1 MKFRVENFN
10 GRPIAL
16 FDRELPPRSYLLAAF
31 LEEARYTKGQIYLE
45 IIDKIECSKNMRDVK
60 VTELT
65 GNCIDVELYIDRIL
79 ITELWPAGGEDAEPE
94 STEILLTEAKR
105 LLLEWQSILNLW
117 CEQQAQ

>member
-10 GRPIAL
+10 GRTIAI
-16 FDRELPPRSYLLAAF
+16 FERELPPRSYLLAAF
-31 LEEARYTKGQIYLE
+31 LEEARSTKGQIYLE
-45 IIDKIECSKNMRDVK
+45 IIEKIECSKNIRDVK

-65 GNCIDVELYIDRIL
+65 GNCIDAELYTDRIV
-79 ITELWPAGGEDAEPE
+79 ITELWPTGGEDAEPE

>member
-1 MKFRVENFN
+1 MENFN
-10 GRPIAL
+10 GRLIAI

-31 LEEARYTKGQIYLE
+31 LEEARSTKGQIYLE
-45 IIDKIECSKNMRDVK
+45 IIDKIECSKNLRDVK
-60 VTELT
+60 VTALT
-65 GNCIDVELYIDRIL
+65 GNCIDAELYTDRIV
-79 ITELWPAGGEDAEPE
+79 ITELWPTGEEDAEPE

>member
-10 GRPIAL
+10 GRMIAI

-31 LEEARYTKGQIYLE
+31 LEEARSTKGQIYLE
-45 IIDKIECSKNMRDVK
+45 IIEKIECSKNMRDVK

-65 GNCIDVELYIDRIL
+65 GNCIDAELYTDRIV
-79 ITELWPAGGEDAEPE
+79 ITELWPTGGEDAEPE
-94 STEILLTEAKR
+94 STEIILTEAKK